1 MKVEMTGR
9 GFERIEFQDCL
20 PQQCSLQQSS
30 VVGDIGRKA
39 GTTAIW
45 LGTSQDRMH
54 LDRGQ
59 VADLVGH
66 LQAWMAT
73 GSFKVE
79 VPR

>member
-9 GFERIEFQDCL
+9 GFEGIEFQDCFSE
-20 PQQCSLQQSS
+20 QCSLQQSS

-45 LGTSQDRMH
+45 LGVNEHRMH

-66 LQAWMAT
+66 LQAWLAT
-73 GSFKVE
+73 GSFQTE
-79 VPR
+79 VPQ